1 MLSVYFKR
9 MFRPSSSNF
18 LNPDRVGVVV
28 GDGMLPGHVCT
39 TVTLSPLCFH
49 YGLQFSLSFS
59 LLTVPPLKPSLLNVY
74 AFLQVA
80 SLTPL
85 VTDGQGLLRG

>member
-1 MLSVYFKR
+1 MLLVYLKKL
-9 MFRPSSSNF
+9 FRPCTSNF
-18 LNPDRVGVVV
+18 LNLDWVGLGV
-28 GDGMLPGHVCT
+28 GDVILPGHVCT